1 MCVEYIVFESSLE
14 GGIHRMKDY
23 LVGIDVSSSKVC
35 FALGKRLEDGNFQL
49 IEVASVKY
57 NVLSK
62 TLVEDIDAATEA
74 IKLCVEK
81 LQAKSET
88 SLKNIIL
95 NFPGGLCDLFHTK
108 GAINLEEKNK
118 KVNNNDIAKLLD
130 ETKLGF
136 TESRKEIIGIIPKKY
151 IVDNVST
158 DQKPVGEIC
167 SRLEVE
173 ADIITTEIRPIYD
186 LLLSLERAGIVPDE
200 IVIQPVSLATL
211 LKKEELNKGSFL
223 IDIGADTSDLCIYKN
238 KNICYTKT
246 VPLGGNNITSDISK
260 CLGISFEDAESIK
273 VSYGDMDYR
282 FKEEQYKN
290 EYISLNSEDE
300 NMKSVD
306 KFTLNQIIFARVEEI
321 LKFILDELK
330 TSSYYGSIETIVV
343 SGGGISLFNGIHRLM
358 EDMFGKR
365 VRIISQDIDK
375 ETNTS
380 NTTAISIIK
389 NKIDSYNLEASIV
402 EAEGLDKEPSKTK
415 SKKFGWRIAEFLE
428 GFF

>member
-1 MCVEYIVFESSLE
+1 
-14 GGIHRMKDY
+14 MKDY
-23 LVGIDVSSSKVC
+23 LVGLDVASSKVC
-35 FALGKRLEDGNFQL
+35 VALGKRLEDGNFQL
-49 IEVASVKY
+49 IEVTSVKY

-62 TLVEDIDAATEA
+62 ALVEDIDTAAEA
-74 IKLCVEK
+74 IKLCIEK

-95 NFPGGLCDLFHTK
+95 NFPGGLCELFHTK
-108 GAINLEEKNK
+108 GAINLEGKSK
-118 KVNNNDIAKLLD
+118 KITNEDIAKLLD
-130 ETKLGF
+130 ETKLSFIASG
-136 TESRKEIIGIIPKKY
+136 KEIIGIIPKKY
-151 IVDNVST
+151 IVDNIST
-158 DQKPVGEIC
+158 SGKPIGETC

-186 LLLSLERAGIVPDE
+186 LLLGLERAGIVPDE
-200 IVIQPVSLATL
+200 IVIQPVSLASL
-211 LKKEELNKGSFL
+211 LKNEELNKGSFL
-223 IDIGADTSDLCIYKN
+223 IDIGADTSDLCIYKDS
-238 KNICYTKT
+238 NICYTKI
-246 VPLGGNNITSDISK
+246 VPLGGNNITNDISK

-273 VSYGDMDYR
+273 VNYGDMDYR

-290 EYISLNSEDE
+290 EYVSLNSADE
-300 NMKSVD
+300 NMKSID
-306 KFTLNQIIFARVEEI
+306 KFTINQIIFARVEEI

-343 SGGGISLFNGIHRLM
+343 SGGGISLFSGIHRLI
-358 EDMFGKR
+358 EDIFSKS

-389 NKIDSYNLEASIV
+389 NKIDSYNLEACIV
-402 EAEGLDKEPSKTK
+402 KYEEDGLEKNLSKTK
-415 SKKFGWRIAEFLE
+415 SKKFGWRITEFLE

>member
-1 MCVEYIVFESSLE
+1 
-14 GGIHRMKDY
+14 MKDY

-35 FALGKRLEDGNFQL
+35 FALGKRLEDGSFQL
-49 IEVASVKY
+49 IDVASVKC

-62 TLVEDIDAATEA
+62 ALAYDVDPATEA

-81 LQAKSET
+81 LQTKSET
-88 SLKNIIL
+88 SFKNIIL
-95 NFPGGLCDLFHTK
+95 NFPGGLCELFHTK
-108 GAINLEEKNK
+108 GAINLDGKSK
-118 KVNNNDIAKLLD
+118 KITTNDIAKLLD

-151 IVDNVST
+151 IVDNIST
-158 DQKPVGEIC
+158 DQRPVGKMC
-167 SRLEVE
+167 NRLEVE

-186 LLLSLERAGIVPDE
+186 LLLGLERAGIVPDE
-200 IVIQPVSLATL
+200 IVIQPVSLASL
-211 LKKEELNKGSFL
+211 LQKEELNKGSIL
-223 IDIGADTSDLCIYKN
+223 IDIGADTSDLCIYKDR
-238 KNICYTKT
+238 NICYTKI
-246 VPLGGNNITSDISK
+246 VPLGGNNITNDISK
-260 CLGISFEDAESIK
+260 CLEISFEDAESIK
-273 VSYGDMDYR
+273 INYGDMDYR

-290 EYISLNSEDE
+290 EYIFLNSEDE
-300 NMKSVD
+300 KMKSID

-330 TSSYYGSIETIVV
+330 TSSYYGSIEIIVV

-358 EDMFGKR
+358 EEISDKR

-375 ETNTS
+375 DTKTS

-389 NKIDSYNLEASIV
+389 NKNDSYNLEAIIV
-402 EAEGLDKEPSKTK
+402 KYEDEGLEKDLIKTK
-415 SKKFGWRIAEFLE
+415 SKKFGWRITEFLK